1 MAQAQV
7 SGPREKHNSW
17 RRNIKQ
23 QVEDIVADEIKSSD
37 LKKDADSAWEEL
49 KALNNKVDEAM
60 VSGDRAALKS
70 LAAERDA
77 ARATLVPRIKA
88 GQDKGYS
95 PEGLPRTYKKGGKV
109 SSASSRADG
118 IAQRGKTRGMMK

>member
-1 MAQAQV
+1 MT
-7 SGPREKHNSW
+7 E
-17 RRNIKQ
+17 
-23 QVEDIVADEIKSSD
+23 ETKSSD
-37 LKKDADSAWEEL
+37 FKKDADSAWEQL
-49 KALNNKVDEAM
+49 KTLNNKVDEAM
-60 VSGDRAALKS
+60 VSGDRAALKA

-109 SSASSRADG
+109 KSASARADG
-118 IAQRGKTRGMMK
+118 IAQRGKTRGKMR

>member
-1 MAQAQV
+1 MAD
-7 SGPREKHNSW
+7 K
-17 RRNIKQ
+17 
-23 QVEDIVADEIKSSD
+23 DKSLD
-37 LKKDADSAWEEL
+37 FKKDADSAWGEL
-49 KALNNKVDEAM
+49 RALNNKVDEAM

-95 PEGLPRTYKKGGKV
+95 PEGLPRTYKKGGAVK
-109 SSASSRADG
+109 SASSRADG
-118 IAQRGKTRGMMK
+118 IAHRGKTRGMMK